1 MYSLC
6 AALLVRR
13 RHRRNEVSMSLLKVR
28 PDIAALE
35 ESKIVEVW
43 RMGFDIPD
51 VIGMWVG
58 QGDLPTPR
66 FICDAA
72 AEAMARGE
80 TFYTHKRGIPELRRA
95 LIDYHR

>member
-1 MYSLC
+1 MTLPI
-6 AALLVRR
+6 AL
-13 RHRRNEVSMSLLKVR
+13 RHE
-28 PDIAALE
+28 IAELE

-58 QGDLPTPR
+58 ESDLPTPR

-72 AEAMARGE
+72 ARALAAGQ
-80 TFYTHKRGIPELRRA
+80 TFYTHKRGIPELREA
-95 LIDYHR
+95 WPAITAIFSVP